1 MGVRTTSPPTT
12 NPSSS
17 PSHTSEN
24 LRAIGCTLEIA
35 LSLRVRKEKPIK
47 LSKIFNF
54 LFLITQA
61 MHGYVQVVKN
71 SHNTC
76 KIKVF
81 PKQRILSSSGSHLS
95 DHSSAVDQFWKCGW
109 TRRGVKEAQSPC
121 DTGKNGGAAVTCKT
135 EWGVS
140 SWTSSCD
147 PCPIWLPEG
156 ASQRWLTP
164 SWA

>member
-1 MGVRTTSPPTT
+1 MALYHHLMAISLKFRGLNKGANLDQSEQ
-12 NPSSS
+12 NSCQSSGNN
-17 PSHTSEN
+17 TA
-24 LRAIGCTLEIA
+24 AIGCTLEIA

-47 LSKIFNF
+47 LSKIFNY

-95 DHSSAVDQFWKCGW
+95 DHSSVVDQF
-109 TRRGVKEAQSPC
+109 
-121 DTGKNGGAAVTCKT
+121 
-135 EWGVS
+135 
-140 SWTSSCD
+140 
-147 PCPIWLPEG
+147 
-156 ASQRWLTP
+156 
-164 SWA
+164 